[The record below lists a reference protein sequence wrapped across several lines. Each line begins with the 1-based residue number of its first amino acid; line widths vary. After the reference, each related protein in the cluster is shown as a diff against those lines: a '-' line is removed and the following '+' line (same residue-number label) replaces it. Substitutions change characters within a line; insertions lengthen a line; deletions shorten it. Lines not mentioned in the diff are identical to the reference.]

1 MRRHSPAD
9 SDAWA
14 EDKVVDEI
22 HDLSPGAFRFV
33 AAFLV
38 GLGVLALAGAF

>member
-1 MRRHSPAD
+1 MRRPSNVD

-14 EDKVVDEI
+14 EDKDVDEI

-33 AAFLV
+33 ATVLV
-38 GLGVLALAGAF
+38 GLAVLALAGAL